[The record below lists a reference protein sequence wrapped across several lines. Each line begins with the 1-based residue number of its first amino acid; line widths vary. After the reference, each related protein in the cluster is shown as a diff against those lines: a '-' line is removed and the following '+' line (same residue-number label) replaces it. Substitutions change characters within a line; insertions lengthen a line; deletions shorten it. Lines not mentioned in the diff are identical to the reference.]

1 MIKSYRLNNQD
12 QDGPVKIVIS
22 SRACNAQFIIKHTVY
37 ELLKMMILG
46 VGGVGGGGGGRSNH
60 VSREK
65 TQSFHVPIVKP

>member
-46 VGGVGGGGGGRSNH
+46 VGGVGGGGGG
-60 VSREK
+60 
-65 TQSFHVPIVKP
+65 